1 MDFNNK
7 KSIYLQI
14 VDYFLERILRLEL
27 KENDRIASVREI
39 AVRLEVNP
47 NTVMRSYSYLQDKD
61 IIFNK
66 RGIGYFIAV
75 GAFDKTLD
83 LKKEEFLKEEVPSFI
98 KMMHLLKMQ
107 CSDIENLQNNLKN

>member
-14 VDYFLERILRLEL
+14 VDYFLERVLRLEL
-27 KENDRIASVREI
+27 RENERIASVREI

-47 NTVMRSYSYLQDKD
+47 NTVMRSYSYLQDKN

-75 GAFDKTLD
+75 GAYNKTLE
-83 LKKEEFLKEEVPSFI
+83 LKKKSF
-98 KMMHLLKMQ
+98 
-107 CSDIENLQNNLKN
+107 